1 MEPNTKGLFP
11 DSFKPLQN
19 KAFIVFNALFDH
31 NVSGSTIK
39 LPEEP
44 EILDSLRDRSVLPH
58 PCFSLS
64 LSLLF
69 GSPLI

>member
-1 MEPNTKGLFP
+1 MEPNTKDLLP

-19 KAFIVFNALFDH
+19 KAFIVLNALFDN

-44 EILDSLRDRSVLPH
+44 ILSAPKFICGINPKST
-58 PCFSLS
+58 
-64 LSLLF
+64 
-69 GSPLI
+69 I

>member
-19 KAFIVFNALFDH
+19 KAFIVSNALFDN

-44 EILDSLRDRSVLPH
+44 KIGYQGEGKPRIAENRSIP
-58 PCFSLS
+58 
-64 LSLLF
+64 LLNLK
-69 GSPLI
+69 SKI

>member
-1 MEPNTKGLFP
+1 MEPNTKGLLP

-19 KAFIVFNALFDH
+19 KAFIVLNALFDN

-44 EILDSLRDRSVLPH
+44 TKVFI
-58 PCFSLS
+58 
-64 LSLLF
+64 
-69 GSPLI
+69 

>member
-1 MEPNTKGLFP
+1 LSPPQGIGIIEYLKHFGSSVSFMEPNTKGLLP

-19 KAFIVFNALFDH
+19 KAFIVLNALFDN

-44 EILDSLRDRSVLPH
+44 AFFTR
-58 PCFSLS
+58 
-64 LSLLF
+64 
-69 GSPLI
+69 

>member
-19 KAFIVFNALFDH
+19 KAFIVSNALFDN

-44 EILDSLRDRSVLPH
+44 K
-58 PCFSLS
+58 
-64 LSLLF
+64 
-69 GSPLI
+69 